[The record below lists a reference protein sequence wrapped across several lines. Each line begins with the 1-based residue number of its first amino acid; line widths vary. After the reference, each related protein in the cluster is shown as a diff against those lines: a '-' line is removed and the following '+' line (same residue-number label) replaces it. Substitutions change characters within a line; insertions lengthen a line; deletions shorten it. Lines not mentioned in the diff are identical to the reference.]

1 MRTDMLS
8 RLLALLLCW
17 LTTAAA
23 QAADQTDALREGGW
37 PLSNAEYVGADTC
50 KNCHQAIKAHYAHTK
65 HAIAFE
71 RNPDS
76 PLEERNCEACHG
88 PGSAHRD
95 NPSEHDSIVAFG
107 QESELPKAV
116 VNGQCLQCHDGGERT
131 HWDSSIHDANELMCS
146 DCHNPMAR
154 FSRNGL
160 QRFSSVNAT
169 CMACHKTQQAE
180 FRKRSH
186 MPLLEGKIAC
196 VDCHN
201 PHGSST
207 DPLLKADN
215 VNQVCYTCHQEK
227 RGPFVFEHAPVR
239 ENCSNCHKPHGSNHE
254 FLLKVARPFLCQS
267 CHSHSRHIN
276 DMLPAEATPAGPFT
290 DARVAGRSCQ
300 NCHAQIHGSNH
311 PAGVRMHR

>member
-1 MRTDMLS
+1 MQTNWIRAMLG
-8 RLLALLLCW
+8 LLCLMSAIGAQAVEENALLKKGVW
-17 LTTAAA
+17 PVSTA
-23 QAADQTDALREGGW
+23 G
-37 PLSNAEYVGADTC
+37 YVGADAC
-50 KNCHQAIKAHYAHTK
+50 KSCHQVIKAHYAHTK

-71 RNPDS
+71 KNPGN

-88 PGSAHRD
+88 PGSAHAANPLEANAIVDFGRD
-95 NPSEHDSIVAFG
+95 
-107 QESELPKAV
+107 SELPKAV

-131 HWDSSIHDANELMCS
+131 HWDNSIHDANELMCS
-146 DCHNPMAR
+146 DCHNPMAQ
-154 FSRNGL
+154 FSKKGL
-160 QRFSSVNAT
+160 QRFSSVNET

-180 FRKRSH
+180 FAKRSH

-207 DPLLKADN
+207 DPLLKADS

-239 ENCSNCHKPHGSNHE
+239 ENCVNCHKPHGSNHE
-254 FLLKVARPFLCQS
+254 FLLKTARPFLCQT
-267 CHSHSRHIN
+267 CHSHSRHVN
-276 DMLPAEATPAGPFT
+276 DLLPVEAGPDGEFP
-290 DARVAGRSCQ
+290 DARIAARSCQ